1 MRGTIVAAVGAVSL
15 LAAAAAGGML
25 DRSTGS
31 EPAPAGVRPPTAADM
46 PLGGDALTGTIG
58 RAQQRLRQVP
68 GDYRTWAGLG
78 SAYVQQA
85 RITGDPTYYP
95 RAQAALDR
103 SLVLNRSTNSTAMV
117 GQGALANARHDFAA
131 GKRWATR
138 ALTVNAY
145 DAGAYAVL
153 TDAATQ
159 LGEYAQATAAVQR
172 ALDLRP
178 GVPTFTRASYDLEI
192 HGRPAEAA
200 AALRR
205 ALDDAAGPADI
216 GFCRYH
222 LGELAFDGGDLAEA
236 ATQYAAGIAADPG
249 SAPLLQGQAKVA
261 AASGQ
266 TTLALNLYARLVNR
280 VPLAQYLIEYGDLL
294 TSLGRTRDAARQY
307 ALVAAEQRLLAANGA
322 QDDLTAAQFAADHGD
337 PAGALRAARAE
348 WGRRRSVL
356 VADALA
362 WALHVNGRDTEALRY
377 ATAANR
383 LGWRNATLL
392 YHLGTIEAALG
403 RTAAARTHL
412 TLALTTNP
420 HFSLLDAPRA
430 RAVLARLEGQK

>member
-1 MRGTIVAAVGAVSL
+1 MRGTVVAAVGALAL

-25 DRSTGS
+25 DRSS
-31 EPAPAGVRPPTAADM
+31 DSVSAPAGVRAAAD
-46 PLGGDALTGTIG
+46 PPRGGDALTVAIS
-58 RAQQRLRQVP
+58 RAQERLRQVP
-68 GDYRTWAGLG
+68 GDHPTWAGLG

-103 SLVLNRSTNSTAMV
+103 SLRLNRSTNSTAMV
-117 GQGALANARHDFAA
+117 GHGALANARHDFAA

-159 LGEYAQATAAVQR
+159 LGQYPEATAAITR
-172 ALDLRP
+172 ALNLKP

-192 HGRPAEAA
+192 HGRPADAA

-216 GFCRYH
+216 GFCRYY
-222 LGELAFDGGDLAEA
+222 LGELAFNRGDLTEA
-236 ATQYAAGIAADPG
+236 GTQYAAGIAADPE
-249 SAPLLQGQAKVA
+249 STPLLQGQAKVA
-261 AASGQ
+261 AARGRND
-266 TTLALNLYARLVNR
+266 LALNLYARLVNR

-294 TSLGRTRDAARQY
+294 TSLGRTRDADRQY
-307 ALVAAEQRLLAANGA
+307 ALVGAEQKLLAVNGA
-322 QDDLTAAQFAADHGD
+322 QDDLTVAQFAADHGD

-348 WGRRRSVL
+348 WGRRHSVL

-403 RTAAARTHL
+403 RTDAARTHL
-412 TLALTTNP
+412 TLALRTNP

-430 RAVLARLEGQK
+430 RATLARLSGQG